1 MEFDEELTDEFIE
14 GFTAGVLA
22 SRADEGCLQFDVTRS
37 VESPNK
43 LVLVER
49 WESQELLNK
58 HWNLLQERRAR
69 QQQSQGPRPAR
80 VAFERYDY
88 QRYEF
93 DGRNYTPVND

>member
-14 GFTAGVLA
+14 GFTAAVLA
-22 SRADEGCLQFDVTRS
+22 SRAD
-37 VESPNK
+37 
-43 LVLVER
+43 
-49 WESQELLNK
+49 K